1 MFRGIIFKMKSVS
14 LFHRQFFAVL
24 LAGVGLCGDLKSMPS
39 DYLSEA
45 NDLASAEELNLLYS
59 SIPHR
64 RGVDKFKIHSSYRKN
79 NTTKYYILSKRHVEV
94 PQKTVFL
101 IASTSSQGGFVH
113 SESEE
118 IPFEGGLTPAI
129 QLTMPVEDLYNLYKI
144 SQDAREGGTFDG
156 GVADEGGG
164 SQNAEVVDVKAII
177 EQIALT
183 PESHP
188 SLEEAGR

>member
-1 MFRGIIFKMKSVS
+1 M
-14 LFHRQFFAVL
+14 LFFAVFL
-24 LAGVGLCGDLKSMPS
+24 VWGGFAGDLKSMPS
-39 DYLSEA
+39 DYLTEA

-101 IASTSSQGGFVH
+101 IASTSTQGGLVH

-118 IPFEGGLTPAI
+118 IPFEGGLTPSI
-129 QLTMPVEDLYNLYKI
+129 QLPMPVEDLYNLYKI
-144 SQDAREGGTFDG
+144 SQNTREGGGFDG
-156 GVADEGGG
+156 GLADEGGG
-164 SQNAEVVDVKAII
+164 GKSAEVFDVKAII
-177 EQIALT
+177 EQVAST